1 MIYKRAT
8 AKVRAAGIQ
17 DIQIVKRLYGASPE
31 NIMFER
37 QHSQCF
43 ATPEAAALA
52 VIQGFRPTQNTHEP
66 NPT

>member
-8 AKVRAAGIQ
+8 ARIKAAGIE

-31 NIMFER
+31 HIMFER

-43 ATPEAAALA
+43 PTPNQAAEA
-52 VIQGFRPTQNTHEP
+52 VIQGFRPTQNRSE
-66 NPT
+66 